1 MNWNWRY
8 NEINSLAPV
17 KFLRETGVSRPGI
30 LVVRAS
36 AECNF
41 GIGYFLTNFAIYY
54 SNCQQILQIL
64 NFVI

>member
-8 NEINSLAPV
+8 NKINSSAPA

-36 AECNF
+36 TQIDIHNF
-41 GIGYFLTNFAIYY
+41 R
-54 SNCQQILQIL
+54 
-64 NFVI
+64 